1 MNVKYNHMQCVELFT
16 FFQGWIRHMRKQK
29 HVNFIQLNDGTGKP
43 AAQIVTSPEI
53 CSKYL
58 KNFLF
63 LNIVIQDNRFIEY
76 YIRGLN

>member
-1 MNVKYNHMQCVELFT
+1 MKVSSAYECKIQSYAVYTCVELFT

-29 HVNFIQLNDGTGKP
+29 HVNFIQLSDGTGKP

-63 LNIVIQDNRFIEY
+63 LNIVIQR
-76 YIRGLN
+76 